1 MRLIDLKT
9 NQVIEQPAEV
19 GEKLLRAGT
28 HTINENDDFFVFNPM
43 EESTQRVSGKDLFG
57 QLKLGRRLV
66 PDATLDQELEA
77 EAYNDADV
85 RAGAI
90 STIRAL
96 TGGLSDQFLVKS
108 MGVKPETL
116 EKLRKYNPYLETAA
130 QIGVPIATLAMPALA
145 ATRAGQVAKLG
156 GLATA
161 AEYTAPK
168 AIARVGNSIESA
180 AAKAL
185 SSIAPAK
192 RGVIAEKILQ
202 YAPKIAGGTVEG
214 AFYGA
219 GQLVTEEA
227 LGNPELLGES
237 LFAKGA
243 EFAGEGALAGGVLT
257 AGGLGLLAAAKGAI
271 DKAYKLTPGF
281 AKTFLGVDEGVTL
294 AYLDDP
300 LRYDKTEF
308 TKEFIAEKA
317 STLAKQTINRYE
329 KGLVDLDDVKREI
342 QYKVDTAKREKSDSI
357 YVYQRLKESIDDYVK
372 NERAAI
378 KEMEPPEAL
387 VSEIVNGKNSLKQ
400 RIVEDDQIV
409 DEMLLEM
416 DPATSVT
423 KTSNLLN
430 KLKQLRKDSFKPS
443 LTERGEFVTRSLD
456 EEESLKMINR
466 YIDMTK
472 KYSDAGYD
480 MLNLKDMRDYLKVIR
495 KDIEFIGESDFHP
508 DKISQILN
516 IYQNYVSNAIKQKAP
531 DEFFVVMEN
540 MRRNVEMMGALN
552 KALKDEEKISSFL
565 FNSYKKTPHNSFV
578 REYLENLDTEIGT
591 NIIPQLDSYSS
602 LVSAARKGSPEFI
615 DSIRAKHPDLA
626 AMIEEG
632 TYLEGVK
639 RYPMEA
645 AQKRALDDSIQEIA
659 QEYPPQVGAMMS
671 PLSAMKPTDFDI
683 INRNKGA
690 LGTDIDSL
698 LNKITDYLSK
708 QVEIEQLGQKR
719 YGIKKSVAAEK
730 EKVDML
736 KAYEDFNETLV
747 KIDRIAKGNPD
758 KIKAAFAEISK
769 LSDTDFVTM
778 LDTLRVNQALESS
791 FLRGSR
797 NVNLYAILTGLGVG
811 SVTGGI
817 GLGSAIGAVGGG
829 IVDAFGPSIARAI
842 LKKISQVKKSLTGQ
856 TLYKIISDEVPGF
869 KTAANKVHMKATSTI
884 EDAAIEIQDSISRTP
899 TQYFRRSMT
908 PVYIKSNKD
917 EADAYEEN
925 AEKVK
930 NWIETQD
937 VILEN
942 FYQDNELLYRAAPQT
957 TSAYLKTYQR
967 AIQFLDSKNPRGI
980 NDYFDEYEP
989 SNAAKYQFNRYVSYI
1004 ENPKL
1009 VLDDMQ
1015 KGFIPSDGVE
1025 VLRKVYPTIY
1035 ETVLDQFNNAL
1046 SEGKLKGLTLNQRL
1060 EIKTKLGLDLAPNF
1074 TPQTFA
1080 AIQQNNSAAEAT
1092 SKLKSDI
1099 EERTQTDMVRLR
1111 SKA

>member
-9 NQVIEQPAEV
+9 NEVIEQPADV
-19 GEKLLRAGT
+19 GEKFLRAGT

-43 EESTQRVSGKDLFG
+43 EETTQRVSGKDLFG

-66 PDATLDQELEA
+66 PDETLDQELEA
-77 EAYNDADV
+77 EAYDDADV

-96 TGGLSDQFLVKS
+96 TGGLSDQLLVKT

-116 EKLRKYNPYLETAA
+116 DKLRKYNPYLETTA
-130 QIGVPIATLAMPALA
+130 QIAAPIATLAMPALA
-145 ATRAGQVAKLG
+145 ATRIGQAAKLG
-156 GLATA
+156 SLATA
-161 AEYTAPK
+161 SKFTAPS
-168 AIARVGNSIESA
+168 AIARIGNSVESA

-185 SSIAPAK
+185 TALSPVK
-192 RGVIAEKILQ
+192 RGAIAEKILQ
-202 YAPKIAGGTVEG
+202 YAPKVLGGTVEG
-214 AFYGA
+214 AFYGT

-237 LFAKGA
+237 LFAKGL

-271 DKAYKLTPGF
+271 DGVYKITPG
-281 AKTFLGVDEGVTL
+281 AVKTFLGVDKDITL

-300 LRYDKTEF
+300 LRYDETEF
-308 TKEFIAEKA
+308 TKEFIAKKA

-357 YVYQRLKESIDDYVK
+357 YVYQRLKDNIDNFV
-372 NERAAI
+372 NEERASI
-378 KEMEPPEAL
+378 KEMEPPAEL
-387 VSEIVNGKNSLKQ
+387 VTEIIEGKKSLKQ
-400 RIVEDDQIV
+400 RIVEDDEII
-409 DEMLLEM
+409 DEMLLGI
-416 DPATSVT
+416 DPTTSVT

-430 KLKQLRKDSFKPS
+430 KLKQLRRDTFKPS

-456 EEESLKMINR
+456 EEESLKMMNR

-472 KYSDAGYD
+472 KYSDSGYD
-480 MLNLKDMRDYLKVIR
+480 TLNLKDMRDYLKTIR
-495 KDIEFIGESDFHP
+495 KDIDFIGKSEFHA
-508 DKISQILN
+508 DKINQILN
-516 IYQNYVSNAIKQKAP
+516 IYQDYVSNAIKQKAP

-540 MRRNVEMMGALN
+540 MRRNVEMMSVLN
-552 KALKDEEKISSFL
+552 KSLKDEEKVQRFL
-565 FNSYKKTPHNSFV
+565 FNSYKKTPSNNYI

-591 NIIPQLDSYSS
+591 SIIPKMDQYGA
-602 LVSAARKGSPEFI
+602 LVSAARKGTPEFI
-615 DSIRAKHPDLA
+615 DSIRAQHPDLA
-626 AMIEEG
+626 QMIEEG
-632 TYLEGVK
+632 AYLEGMK

-645 AQKRALDDSIQEIA
+645 AQKRALDDSVQEIA

-671 PLSAMKPTDFDI
+671 PLSGMKPTDFDI

-698 LNKITDYLSK
+698 LNKVTDYLSK
-708 QVEIEQLGQKR
+708 QVEVEQLGKKR
-719 YGIKKSVAAEK
+719 YDIKKSVAIEK
-730 EKVDML
+730 EKADAL
-736 KAYEDFNETLV
+736 EAYEDFNEALK
-747 KIDRIAKGNPD
+747 KIEGTARGNAT
-758 KIKAAFAEISK
+758 KIKAAFAKASE
-769 LSDTDFVTM
+769 LSDTDFVYM
-778 LDTLRVNQALESS
+778 MDTLRVNQAFENT
-791 FLRGSR
+791 FTRGSR
-797 NVNLYAILTGLGVG
+797 NVDMWRVLLGSSLATPFVGPILGVL
-811 SVTGGI
+811 SGGLI
-817 GLGSAIGAVGGG
+817 
-829 IVDAFGPSIARAI
+829 DAFGPSIAKGILRAI
-842 LKKISQVKKSLTGQ
+842 SKTKGSVTGK
-856 TLYKIISDEVPGF
+856 TFYKIISDEVPSF
-869 KTAANKVHMKATSTI
+869 ATAANKVHAKATGTI
-884 EDAAIEIQDSISRTP
+884 EDAAIEIQDSISKTP

-908 PVYIKSNKD
+908 PVYIKSNRD
-917 EADAYEEN
+917 EGDTYEEN

-980 NDYFDEYEP
+980 NDYFGDHEP
-989 SNAAKYQFNRYVSYI
+989 SYAAKYQFNRYVSFI
-1004 ENPKL
+1004 ENPKS
-1009 VLDDMQ
+1009 VLEDMQ

-1025 VLRKVYPTIY
+1025 VLRQVYPTIY
-1035 ETVLDQFNNAL
+1035 ESVLDQFNDAL
-1046 SEGKLKGLTLNQRL
+1046 LDGKLKGLTLNQRL